1 MFRRANRDFS
11 YAKWMSERRSLVSL
25 ARFSFASRAKKGMT
39 SFASPELNGEI
50 RRKQSNM
57 FVSTKSKEEIC

>member
-1 MFRRANRDFS
+1 MIFCTQSGFVSDKVARGR
-11 YAKWMSERRSLVSL
+11 LVSL

-39 SFASPELNGEI
+39 SSASPALDGTI

-57 FVSTKSKEEIC
+57 FEIKSKEEIC